1 MFELE
6 KYVYQILFKYFSKY
20 FFKLKIWDSAG
31 SERFKSLT
39 TSYFRNADAAIL
51 VYSITQ
57 SESLYE
63 LEDWCKEIT
72 NHGDMLRILVGNKN
86 DLNEHREISQDLAV
100 NFAMLENIDLAIET
114 SAKNDENINYLFYT
128 VAEKL
133 VNGVEYE
140 SFRQEHPYS
149 TSKDMLKYSSTSKS
163 MEKLFQSPRSH
174 SSFYLSRKTTF
185 KKNVFQKFCVII

>member
-1 MFELE
+1 
-6 KYVYQILFKYFSKY
+6 
-20 FFKLKIWDSAG
+20 
-31 SERFKSLT
+31 
-39 TSYFRNADAAIL
+39 
-51 VYSITQ
+51 
-57 SESLYE
+57 
-63 LEDWCKEIT
+63 
-72 NHGDMLRILVGNKN
+72 MLRILVGNKN

-100 NFAMLENIDLAIET
+100 NFAMLENIDIAIET

-185 KKNVFQKFCVII
+185 KKNVFQKFCVIIWKGKNSLKRIFWLKSKNKALSDLIEQICFEEADVGHFQT